1 MRRPPVELVS
11 DDAMAGQTLFAANCS
26 SCHATNT
33 WQAPAARNERTRL
46 AGLRTAFIGNIEDS
60 AVIPAPNLTHF
71 ATRATLGAGLVELNS
86 ENLIKWIA
94 DPDDVKEGN
103 RMADLAAPYRNNS
116 LSSDDVRQLSA
127 YLLEL
132 KPVAADA
139 VMDTSSGG
147 ATEGTAEERGEAVF
161 TGSSGC
167 SGCHSTGSDALVGP
181 GLAGLSSRSSD
192 AEIHQSIVDPSAVI
206 VKDFPDSVMPQIF
219 GSTLSSDELNDL
231 IAYLK
236 SL

>member
-1 MRRPPVELVS
+1 
-11 DDAMAGQTLFAANCS
+11 
-26 SCHATNT
+26 
-33 WQAPAARNERTRL
+33 
-46 AGLRTAFIGNIEDS
+46 
-60 AVIPAPNLTHF
+60 LTHF
-71 ATRATLGAGLVELNS
+71 ATRATLGAGLLELNS

-103 RMADLAAPYRNNS
+103 RMKDLAAPYRNNS
-116 LSSDDVRQLSA
+116 LSTDDVRQLAA

-132 KPVAADA
+132 KPVSADA
-139 VMDTSSGG
+139 VVEPAGGG
-147 ATEGTAEERGEAVF
+147 ATGGTAEERGEAVF

-167 SGCHSTGSDALVGP
+167 SGCHSTGTETLVGP
-181 GLAGLSSRSSD
+181 GLAGLSSRNSD
-192 AEIHQSIVDPSAVI
+192 AEIHQSITDPGAVV

-231 IAYLK
+231 IVYLK

>member
-1 MRRPPVELVS
+1 
-11 DDAMAGQTLFAANCS
+11 
-26 SCHATNT
+26 
-33 WQAPAARNERTRL
+33 
-46 AGLRTAFIGNIEDS
+46 
-60 AVIPAPNLTHF
+60 
-71 ATRATLGAGLVELNS
+71 
-86 ENLIKWIA
+86 
-94 DPDDVKEGN
+94 
-103 RMADLAAPYRNNS
+103 MADLAAPYRNNS

-167 SGCHSTGSDALVGP
+167 SGCHSTGSDDLVGP

-192 AEIHQSIVDPSAVI
+192 AEIHQSIVDPSAII
-206 VKDFPDSVMPQIF
+206 VKDPPDSVMPQIF